1 MKKNKTILL
10 TDDSFVEKYN
20 CINNTFD
27 YNASFNYNKYN
38 DYGCMF
44 ETYGDELEFVMKQH
58 PNNIWTIIEGD
69 DDLYIVTGYHIVN
82 RLGYL
87 ITEEPFLDENE
98 EYKIT

>member
-1 MKKNKTILL
+1 MKNKNIIQ
-10 TDDSFVEKYN
+10 TDDHFCEKYN
-20 CINNTFD
+20 CINNTIN
-27 YNASFNYNKYN
+27 YNAGFNYNKLN

-44 ETYGDELEFVMKQH
+44 ETYGEELEFVMKQN
-58 PNNIWTIIEGD
+58 PNNIWTIIDGD

-87 ITEEPFLDENE
+87 ITEEPFISEDE